1 VKPVLVIEQEVRLA
15 GHGVLGERLR
25 ARRAPVASA
34 RARVD
39 DLTAFDVRDPAAVV
53 PLGSN
58 LSAWQE
64 DDHAFLRDERGLLDA
79 ALEHD
84 VPVLGICLGSQLLA
98 RAAGADVY
106 TGEQLE
112 VGWLQ
117 IRPTP
122 EAAGDPLFAHA
133 GSAEGVYQFHSD
145 TFDLPPGATRLAAS
159 ALFPNQ
165 AFRIGRAWGVQF
177 HPEVDFR
184 QSDIWLANH
193 PGYCAKI
200 GVDEATL
207 RTSVRRG
214 FEADGAFSRRLIDA
228 FLDVAGL

>member
-1 VKPVLVIEQEVRLA
+1 MKPILVIEQEVRLA

-25 ARRAPVASA
+25 ARRVPVVPA
-34 RARVD
+34 RAWVD
-39 DLTAFDVRDPAAVV
+39 DLVALDVRDFAGVV

-64 DDHAFLRDERGLLDA
+64 DDHSFLGDERALLEH
-79 ALEHD
+79 ALEAD
-84 VPVLGICLGSQLLA
+84 VPVLGICLGAQLLA
-98 RAAGADVY
+98 RAAGAEVY

-112 VGWLQ
+112 VGWLA
-117 IRPTP
+117 IRLTA
-122 EAAGDPLFAHA
+122 EASSDPLFGHA
-133 GSAEGVYQFHSD
+133 QSAEGVYQFHSD
-145 TFDLPPGATRLAAS
+145 TFELPPGAVRLASS
-159 ALFPNQ
+159 ALFANQ

-200 GVDEATL
+200 GVDEAAL

-214 FEADGAFSRRLIDA
+214 FDADGAFSRDLIDA
-228 FLDVAGL
+228 FLDVAGA